1 MRWDR
6 RIVVVW
12 LAIAAWIMAPA
23 AGQAQSNALP
33 VTPGAGKYLPAAAD
47 VGPGWVDVWRG
58 GIAPGADLFREGVK
72 AVYGGPEG
80 ARALVFVWLTQDGA
94 TTSRRAWAST
104 TQLFDSYRD
113 PFAGAADSSAASR
126 LAGLPA
132 PAGCAE
138 ASRAEGLDARLLFPG
153 GLTLCA
159 VDPDVIILAI
169 ASGTVAGKQGHAA
182 SDALVELALDHA
194 GMATPTS

>member
-1 MRWDR
+1 MRWVRDLV
-6 RIVVVW
+6 IWLVIAVW
-12 LAIAAWIMAPA
+12 VMAPA
-23 AGQAQSNALP
+23 AGRAQGAALP

-47 VGPGWVDVWRG
+47 LGPGWADVWRG

-80 ARALVFVWLTQDGA
+80 ARAVVFVWLTQDSG

-113 PFAGAADSSAASR
+113 LFAGAADPSAASR
-126 LAGLPA
+126 LAPLPA

-138 ASRAEGLDARLLFPG
+138 ATRAEGPDARLLFPG

-169 ASGTVAGKQGHAA
+169 ASGAIDGKQGHAA

-194 GMATPTS
+194 GKATPTS